1 MRPAR
6 HVMPSHDDSRA
17 SVAIVEDDREMRELL
32 REALGNQGYAVVAV
46 GAGAAADDVVLGGS
60 VDAVIL
66 DVWLPDADGVEL
78 CRAWRRSGLRIPIL
92 MLTARTDVASRV
104 AGLDAGADDY
114 LGKPFALAELRARLG
129 ALLRRGG
136 RPLRGQ
142 IFRSGPVTVD
152 FGRRQ
157 AWVGGREVAITRRE
171 LEVLE
176 RLAEGAGQ
184 AVSRDDLLQ
193 DVWGEATRET
203 AASLEV
209 MVARLRRKLERP
221 GGSAV
226 VRTVRGYGYAIVT
239 AEETA

>member
-1 MRPAR
+1 
-6 HVMPSHDDSRA
+6 MPSAEVGRLR
-17 SVAIVEDDREMRELL
+17 VAIVEDDREMRELL
-32 REALGNQGYAVVAV
+32 REALGSQGYAVTAV
-46 GAGAAADDVVLGGS
+46 GTGAAASEVVRGGH

-78 CRAWRRSGLRIPIL
+78 CRGWRRTGLRLPVL
-92 MLTARTDVASRV
+92 MLTARTDVAARV

-129 ALLRRGG
+129 ALLRRGT
-136 RPLRGQ
+136 RPLRGEV
-142 IFRSGPVTVD
+142 FRRGAVRVD

-157 AWVGGREVAITRRE
+157 AWVGEQEVAITRRE

-176 RLAEGAGQ
+176 RLAEAGGR

-221 GGSAV
+221 GGSPL
-226 VRTVRGYGYAIVT
+226 VRTVRGYGYAVAT
-239 AEETA
+239 DEEGA

>member
-1 MRPAR
+1 
-6 HVMPSHDDSRA
+6 MPSVDIGRVR
-17 SVAIVEDDREMRELL
+17 VAIVEDDREMRGLL
-32 REALGNQGYAVVAV
+32 REALGHEGYAVTAV
-46 GAGAAADDVVLGGS
+46 GSGAAASEAVRGGD

-92 MLTARTDVASRV
+92 MLTARTDVAARV
-104 AGLDAGADDY
+104 AGLEAGADDY
-114 LGKPFALAELRARLG
+114 LGKPFAMAELRARLN
-129 ALLRRGG
+129 AVLRRGT
-136 RPLRGQ
+136 RPLRGE
-142 IFRSGPVTVD
+142 IFRRGPVSVD

-157 AWVGGREVAITRRE
+157 AWVGGQEVAITRRE

-176 RLAEGAGQ
+176 RLAEAGGR

-193 DVWGEATRET
+193 DVWGEATSET

-221 GGSAV
+221 GGSPI
-226 VRTVRGYGYAIVT
+226 VRTVRGYGYAVVT
-239 AEETA
+239 GEDAE

>member
-1 MRPAR
+1 
-6 HVMPSHDDSRA
+6 MPSRDAGRA
-17 SVAIVEDDREMRELL
+17 SVAVVEDDREMRELL
-32 REALGNQGYAVVAV
+32 REALDNQGYAVTAV
-46 GAGAAADDVVLGGS
+46 GTGAAANEAVHGGD

-78 CRAWRRSGLRIPIL
+78 CRGWRRAGLRIPIL
-92 MLTARTDVASRV
+92 VLTARTDVAARV
-104 AGLDAGADDY
+104 AGLEAGADDY
-114 LGKPFALAELRARLG
+114 LGKPFALAELRARLA

-136 RPLRGQ
+136 RPLRGEL
-142 IFRSGPVTVD
+142 FRRGAVSVD

-157 AWVGGREVAITRRE
+157 AWVGGQEVAITRRE

-176 RLAEGAGQ
+176 RLAEAGGR

-221 GGSAV
+221 GGSPV
-226 VRTVRGYGYAIVT
+226 VRTVRGYGYAIVSG
-239 AEETA
+239 EDKE

>member
-1 MRPAR
+1 MTGA
-6 HVMPSHDDSRA
+6 DASRVR
-17 SVAIVEDDREMRELL
+17 VAVVEDDREMRELL
-32 REALGNQGYAVVAV
+32 RDALGRQGYTVTAVGGGAAASELV
-46 GAGAAADDVVLGGS
+46 GAGTA
-60 VDAVIL
+60 DAVIL
-66 DVWLPDADGVEL
+66 DVWLPDANGVEL
-78 CRAWRRSGLRIPIL
+78 CRGWRQSGVRIPIL

-136 RPLRGQ
+136 RPLRGEV
-142 IFRSGPVTVD
+142 FRRGSVAVD

-157 AWVGGREVAITRRE
+157 AWVGGEEVAVTRRE

-176 RLAEGAGQ
+176 RLAEARGH
-184 AVSRDDLLQ
+184 AVSRDELLQ
-193 DVWGEATRET
+193 DVWGESSRET

-221 GGSAV
+221 GGCAI
-226 VRTVRGYGYAIVT
+226 VRTVRGYGYAI
-239 AEETA
+239 AGGEEG

>member
-1 MRPAR
+1 
-6 HVMPSHDDSRA
+6 MPPTDTGRLR
-17 SVAIVEDDREMRELL
+17 VAVVEDDREMRELL
-32 REALGNQGYAVVAV
+32 REALGNEGYAVTAV
-46 GAGAAADDVVLGGS
+46 GSGAAANETVRGGD

-92 MLTARTDVASRV
+92 MLTARTDVAARV
-104 AGLDAGADDY
+104 SGLEAGADDY
-114 LGKPFALAELRARLG
+114 LGKPFALAELRARLT

-136 RPLRGQ
+136 RPLRGEL
-142 IFRSGPVTVD
+142 FRRGPVTVD

-157 AWVGGREVAITRRE
+157 AWVGGQEVAITRRE

-176 RLAEGAGQ
+176 RLAEAGGH

-221 GGSAV
+221 GGSAI
-226 VRTVRGYGYAIVT
+226 VRTVRGYGYAVVSGED
-239 AEETA
+239 AD

>member
-1 MRPAR
+1 MRPAV
-6 HVMPSHDDSRA
+6 HVMPIHDDSRA
-17 SVAIVEDDREMRELL
+17 AVAIVEDDREMRELL

-46 GAGAAADDVVLGGS
+46 GAGAAADEVVRGGN
-60 VDAVIL
+60 VDAVVL
-66 DVWLPDADGVEL
+66 DVWLPDGDGVEL
-78 CRAWRRSGLRIPIL
+78 CRAWRRSGLRLPIL

-114 LGKPFALAELRARLG
+114 LGKPFALAELRARLS

-136 RPLRGQ
+136 RPLRGEV
-142 IFRSGPVTVD
+142 FRSGSVTVD

-221 GGSAV
+221 GARAV
-226 VRTVRGYGYAIVT
+226 VRTVRGYGYAVVT
-239 AEETA
+239 NEET